1 MSRGPAAFTCVATS
15 PHADPRPLCS
25 TKQIGQISHN
35 PVILNDSNTTVCKQ
49 TDSMPRHLLL
59 NVSSEIDL
67 SEVDD
72 LSIGSSSSNGTTVY
86 VSEKELYSQI
96 MAA

>member
-1 MSRGPAAFTCVATS
+1 MLTQGHFVAQKLVKF
-15 PHADPRPLCS
+15 HIIHC
-25 TKQIGQISHN
+25 
-35 PVILNDSNTTVCKQ
+35 LNDSNTTVGKQ

-59 NVSSEIDL
+59 NVSSEIDF